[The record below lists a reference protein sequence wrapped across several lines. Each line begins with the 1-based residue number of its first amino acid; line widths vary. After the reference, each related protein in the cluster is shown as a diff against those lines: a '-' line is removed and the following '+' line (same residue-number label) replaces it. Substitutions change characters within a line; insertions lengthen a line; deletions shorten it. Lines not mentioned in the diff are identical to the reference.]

1 MRTTLE
7 ISDDVYREV
16 KSMAALAGTT
26 VTSLVEQALRDLIS
40 GARPSP
46 TPPTPPIPPIPP
58 IPPSLPRSYGNGGEQ
73 TGIDLSDNKAIR
85 AILENEVR

>member
-40 GARPSP
+40 GARSSP
-46 TPPTPPIPPIPP
+46 R
-58 IPPSLPRSYGNGGEQ
+58 PPSLPRSYGNGGEQ

>member
-46 TPPTPPIPPIPP
+46 IPPIPP

>member
-46 TPPTPPIPPIPP
+46 
-58 IPPSLPRSYGNGGEQ
+58 IPPSLPRSYGNGGEKS
-73 TGIDLSDNKAIR
+73 GIDLSDNKAIR

>member
-26 VTSLVEQALRDLIS
+26 VTSLVEQALRDLIT
-40 GARPSP
+40 GARPS
-46 TPPTPPIPPIPP
+46 P

-73 TGIDLSDNKAIR
+73 SEIDLSDNKAIR

>member
-26 VTSLVEQALRDLIS
+26 VTSLVEQALRDLIA
-40 GARPSP
+40 GARAS
-46 TPPTPPIPPIPP
+46 TLPPG
-58 IPPSLPRSYGNGGEQ
+58 LPRSYGSGGEQ
-73 TGIDLSDNKAIR
+73 SGIDLSDNKAIR

>member
-40 GARPSP
+40 GARPSQR
-46 TPPTPPIPPIPP
+46 PPILP

>member
-40 GARPSP
+40 GARSSP
-46 TPPTPPIPPIPP
+46 RPPILPILP

>member
-40 GARPSP
+40 GARSSP
-46 TPPTPPIPPIPP
+46 ILP

>member
-40 GARPSP
+40 GARPS
-46 TPPTPPIPPIPP
+46 TIPPK
-58 IPPSLPRSYGNGGEQ
+58 PPSLPRSYGNGGEQ
-73 TGIDLSDNKAIR
+73 AGIDLSDNKAIR

>member
-26 VTSLVEQALRDLIS
+26 VTSLVEQALRDLIA
-40 GARPSP
+40 GARAS
-46 TPPTPPIPPIPP
+46 TL
-58 IPPSLPRSYGNGGEQ
+58 PPSLPRSYGSGGEQ
-73 TGIDLSDNKAIR
+73 SGIDLRDNKAIR

>member
-40 GARPSP
+40 GARQSP
-46 TPPTPPIPPIPP
+46 RPPN
-58 IPPSLPRSYGNGGEQ
+58 LPRSYGDGGERA
-73 TGIDLSDNKAIR
+73 GIDLSDNKAIR
-85 AILENEVR
+85 TILENEIR

>member
-46 TPPTPPIPPIPP
+46 

-73 TGIDLSDNKAIR
+73 SGIDLSDNKAIR
-85 AILENEVR
+85 AVLENEVR

>member
-40 GARPSP
+40 GARQA
-46 TPPTPPIPPIPP
+46 P
-58 IPPSLPRSYGNGGEQ
+58 IPPSLPRSYGDGGERA
-73 TGIDLSDNKAIR
+73 GIDLSDNKVIR
-85 AILENEVR
+85 TILENEIR

>member
-40 GARPSP
+40 GARSSP
-46 TPPTPPIPPIPP
+46 RPPR
-58 IPPSLPRSYGNGGEQ
+58 PPSLPRSYGNGGEQ

>member
-40 GARPSP
+40 GARSSP
-46 TPPTPPIPPIPP
+46 T
-58 IPPSLPRSYGNGGEQ
+58 PPSLPRSYGNGGEQ